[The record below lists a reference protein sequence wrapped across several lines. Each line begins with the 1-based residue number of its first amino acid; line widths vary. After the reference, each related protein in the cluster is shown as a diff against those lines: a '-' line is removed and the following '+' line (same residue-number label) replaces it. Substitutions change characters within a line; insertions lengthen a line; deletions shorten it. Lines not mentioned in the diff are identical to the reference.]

1 MRCGGVKTQW
11 KEEIKKPST
20 EAGKGLLGRTIPH
33 THIETLIIRPNGNA
47 VCRNGF
53 IGPQTSFCLY
63 IVYRCYFKILFYFL
77 IVYMY
82 IAVGILAQTPSES
95 KIGHKSPLKLELQT
109 VVKYLT

>member
-33 THIETLIIRPNGNA
+33 THIETLIIWPNGNT

-53 IGPQTSFCLY
+53 IGAQTTSFCLY
-63 IVYRCYFKILFYFL
+63 IVDVILRFYF
-77 IVYMY
+77 
-82 IAVGILAQTPSES
+82 TF
-95 KIGHKSPLKLELQT
+95 
-109 VVKYLT
+109 